1 MLTQLI
7 PLTLLLVGTMSP
19 EPAGPN
25 RASMQDTPPATY
37 NKGTAVVYPW
47 AFKKGTRTARTMAI
61 STAEEIAQKVGFSTI
76 PVDVAQAAWTKRKLP
91 ALTYR
96 RNPSRASL
104 QAYGR
109 SLNAKRVV
117 YGSVAWHT
125 RSIWVN
131 LGPKTISTATVD
143 VYVLDVA
150 TGNILFQNTNV
161 QGRSDEK
168 SDALKVAG
176 AILITPLVTAVS
188 GGPATPQEQRA
199 VQIALAQAL
208 NKWVNPNATN

>member
-7 PLTLLLVGTMSP
+7 PLTYLFMGALSP
-19 EPAGPN
+19 EPGLV
-25 RASMQDTPPATY
+25 RVSVQDTPPATY

-47 AFKKGTRTARTMAI
+47 AFKKGNRTSRTMAV
-61 STAEEIAQKVGFSTI
+61 STAEEITQKVGFSTI

-91 ALTYR
+91 SPAYGRLPT
-96 RNPSRASL
+96 RASL

-150 TGNILFQNTNV
+150 TGNILFKNLKV
-161 QGRSDEK
+161 KGRSDEK
-168 SDALKVAG
+168 SDTLKVVG
-176 AILITPLVTAVS
+176 TVLITPLITAVS

-199 VQIALAQAL
+199 VQIALSLAL
-208 NKWVNPNATN
+208 HKWVNPNATN